1 MTIDPKD
8 KVSTQDGV
16 DDEVLTEKLI
26 DAEVPGFEATFDPDE
41 AERLGIF
48 EEDALSEDDA
58 KESSID
64 QRRRDH
70 EKQ

>member
-1 MTIDPKD
+1 MTINKHNNPSVLPD
-8 KVSTQDGV
+8 V
-16 DDEVLTEKLI
+16 DEEVLNQKLI

-58 KESSID
+58 KESSMD
-64 QRRRDH
+64 DRSMNH
-70 EKQ
+70 EK